1 MTENQNPAQ
10 EPPKR
15 SLPVWALPAGILA
28 FMSLLAL
35 VLLIVVFATRSCSL
49 ASFQPIPELKMESDS
64 EAIFAPEIELLN
76 LEGKK
81 VRVSDF
87 RGKAILINFWSL
99 SCPACLMELKSL
111 ASLSEQLKD
120 KPFVLLAITEDPK
133 DAVQEFLDQTKINLP
148 VYFDIGGQAHMKYG
162 VIYLPISFVIDP
174 EGKVVDKF
182 AGAAD
187 WSHPSVITY
196 FQKLIE
202 LYQASGI
209 NR

>member
-1 MTENQNPAQ
+1 MTENQKPIP
-10 EPPKR
+10 EPTKR
-15 SLPVWALPAGILA
+15 SLVVWALPAGILT
-28 FMSLLAL
+28 FMGLLAL
-35 VLLIVVFATRSCSL
+35 LLIIAVIGTRSCPLESYK
-49 ASFQPIPELKMESDS
+49 PVPELKMEANPD
-64 EAIFAPEIELLN
+64 AISAPEIELLN

-81 VRVSDF
+81 VSLTDF

-99 SCPACLMELKSL
+99 SCPACLIELKSL
-111 ASLSEQLKD
+111 SSLSEQLKD
-120 KPFVLLAITEDPK
+120 KPFALLAITEDPK

-148 VYFDIGGQAHMKYG
+148 VYFDLGGQAHIQYG

-202 LYQASGI
+202 LFQKPTVSP
-209 NR
+209 